1 MQDIRMFF
9 SRFDHIAQPGIP
21 AKTDSE
27 RGIAETVARHDFSER
42 GLTGFVRIQRSG
54 LNKVESAAKRILDL
68 FVTAIAIAIL
78 WPVLLLAAIAI
89 KLDSEGPV
97 IFQQRRNGLNGKE
110 FVVYK
115 FRTMTVLE
123 DGPDI
128 IQAGRGDRR
137 VTRVG
142 KFLRRSSIDELPQL
156 LNVLKG
162 DMSVVG
168 PRPHAV
174 AHNMKYRA
182 LVPGYDD
189 RFSVKPGVTGWAQ
202 VNGLRGETA
211 TVHEMAKRVRADLW
225 YINNW
230 SFGLDLAILFRT
242 CFEILR
248 EEAY

>member
-1 MQDIRMFF
+1 MAQKLRALVNLLCIAAVGLMQGDIGV
-9 SRFDHIAQPGIP
+9 SKAE
-21 AKTDSE
+21 KT
-27 RGIAETVARHDFSER
+27 
-42 GLTGFVRIQRSG
+42 
-54 LNKVESAAKRILDL
+54 AKRILDL
-68 FVTAIAIAIL
+68 SVTAVAFAVL
-78 WPVLLLAAIAI
+78 WPIFLLAAIAI
-89 KLDSEGPV
+89 KLDSDGPV
-97 IFQQRRNGLNGKE
+97 IFQQRRNGLNGRE
-110 FVVYK
+110 FIVYK
-115 FRTMTVLE
+115 FRTMSVLE

-162 DMSVVG
+162 DMSLVG

-174 AHNMKYRA
+174 AHNIKYRA
-182 LVPGYDD
+182 LIPGYEY
-189 RFSVKPGVTGWAQ
+189 RFFVKPGVTGWAQ

-211 TVHEMAKRVRADLW
+211 TIHEMAKRVRADLW
-225 YINNW
+225 YIDNW
-230 SFGLDLAILFRT
+230 SFGLDLAILVRT

>member
-1 MQDIRMFF
+1 MFF

-21 AKTDSE
+21 AKTESE
-27 RGIAETVARHDFSER
+27 RGIAEAAARQDFSECA
-42 GLTGFVRIQRSG
+42 LTGFVRAQRSG
-54 LNKVESAAKRILDL
+54 LNKVENAAKRILDL
-68 FVTAIAIAIL
+68 SVTAIAFAVL
-78 WPVLLLAAIAI
+78 WPIFLLAAIAI
-89 KLDSEGPV
+89 KLDSDGPV
-97 IFQQRRNGLNGKE
+97 IFQQRRNGLNGRE
-110 FVVYK
+110 FIVYK
-115 FRTMTVLE
+115 FRTMSVLE

-162 DMSVVG
+162 DMSLVG

-174 AHNMKYRA
+174 AHNIMYRA
-182 LVPGYDD
+182 LVPGYEC
-189 RFSVKPGVTGWAQ
+189 RFFVKPGVTGWAQ

-211 TVHEMAKRVRADLW
+211 TIHEMVKRVRADLW
-225 YINNW
+225 YIDNW
-230 SFGLDLAILFRT
+230 SFGLDLAILVRT